1 MIRYDVYY
9 HIVKI
14 VNYLYLLTLSTDALR
29 TYTCVTFIQLPIM
42 LRHEDYYA
50 YDMFVDYLYFVTA
63 VMLYGLDDNIT
74 SIECDA
80 SLFVCSRCGEML

>member
-9 HIVKI
+9 HTVKI
-14 VNYLYLLTLSTDALR
+14 VNYLYLLTLSSDALR
-29 TYTCVTFIQLPIM
+29 TYTCVTFIQVPIM
-42 LRHEDYYA
+42 LRYEDYCA

-74 SIECDA
+74 SIECGA